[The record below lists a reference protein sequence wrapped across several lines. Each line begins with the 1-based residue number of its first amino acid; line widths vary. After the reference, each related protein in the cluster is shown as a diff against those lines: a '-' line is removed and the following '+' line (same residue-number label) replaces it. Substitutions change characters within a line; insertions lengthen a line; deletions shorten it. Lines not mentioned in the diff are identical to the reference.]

1 MSSLPFFNTMAI
13 YLKLYEENPNERQ
26 ILQVVSCL
34 QDGGLIIMPTDTVY
48 AIACDIFNARAF
60 DRLCALTNRKKEKSN
75 FSFLCCDLS
84 NLSEYARPL
93 NNTTFKLMKNL
104 LPGPYTFVLEANNN
118 VPKFMQKKKTVGIRV
133 PDNLI
138 ARTLVDKLG
147 NPIMSASLKS
157 QDDDMLE
164 YITDPELIYEQYEG
178 KVDIVIDGGY
188 GDNTPSTVLNC
199 VDDTIELIRQGKGE
213 VDFL

>member
-1 MSSLPFFNTMAI
+1 MAT
-13 YLKLYEENPNERQ
+13 YLKIYEENPNERHIQ
-26 ILQVVSCL
+26 QVISCL
-34 QDGGLIIMPTDTVY
+34 KDEGLVIIPTDTVY
-48 AIACDIFNARAF
+48 AIACDIYNARAF
-60 DRLCALTNRKKEKSN
+60 DRLCELTHRKKERSN
-75 FSFLCCDLS
+75 FSFICYDLS
-84 NLSEYARPL
+84 NLSEYTRPL

-133 PDNLI
+133 PDNII
-138 ARTLVDKLG
+138 ARTLVQQLG

-157 QDDDMLE
+157 QDDDILE
-164 YITDPELIYEQYEG
+164 YITDPELIYEQYQD

-188 GDNTPSTVLNC
+188 GDHIPSTVLNC
-199 VDDTIELIRQGKGE
+199 VEDTIELIRKGKGE

>member
-1 MSSLPFFNTMAI
+1 MAI
-13 YLKLYEENPNERQ
+13 YLKIYEENPNERH
-26 ILQVVSCL
+26 IMQVVSCL
-34 QDGGLIIMPTDTVY
+34 QDGGLVIIPTDTVY
-48 AIACDIFNARAF
+48 AIACDIFNAKAF
-60 DRLCALTNRKKEKSN
+60 DRLCSLTSRKKEKSN
-75 FSFLCCDLS
+75 FSFLCYDLS
-84 NLSEYARPL
+84 NLSEYTRPL
-93 NNTTFKLMKNL
+93 NNTTFKLMKSL
-104 LPGPYTFVLEANNN
+104 LPGPYTLVLEAGNN

-164 YITDPELIYEQYEG
+164 YITDPELIFEQYQDR
-178 KVDIVIDGGY
+178 VDMVIDGGY
-188 GDNTPSTVLNC
+188 GDYTPSTVLNC
-199 VDDTIELIRQGKGE
+199 VDDMIELVRQGKGE

>member
-1 MSSLPFFNTMAI
+1 MAI